1 MFKDVFASVVGPDN
15 AFKYRTLGYALS
27 SASAEFIADM
37 ALCPFEA
44 VKVRV

>member
-1 MFKDVFASVVGPDN
+1 MFKDVFAKVVGEKN
-15 AFKYRTLGYALS
+15 AFEYRTLGYALS
-27 SASAEFIADM
+27 SASAEFIADC